1 MSAENFKS
9 IYNIPFYLEQKQLI
23 TVCGHPSKEIFVPL
37 PILVVV
43 DSFII
48 YGKLYDRLIMCHTY
62 SSGDEE
68 CQGIP
73 ANAIGETEV
82 YQQRYNNV

>member
-9 IYNIPFYLEQKQLI
+9 IYNFPFYLEQKQLI

-37 PILVVV
+37 PILVAV

-48 YGKLYDRLIMCHTY
+48 DGNLYPAISINQMSYSIRLSNRVC
-62 SSGDEE
+62 
-68 CQGIP
+68 
-73 ANAIGETEV
+73 
-82 YQQRYNNV
+82 

>member
-37 PILVVV
+37 PILVAV

-48 YGKLYDRLIMCHTY
+48 DGNLY
-62 SSGDEE
+62 
-68 CQGIP
+68 P
-73 ANAIGETEV
+73 AIFDKP
-82 YQQRYNNV
+82 NVILNTSL